1 MSDVGE
7 ALGTTVEGGLF
18 ARALSRRTV
27 AQRTKSNGHFQ
38 ESACLNCA
46 TPLIGSHCHTCG
58 QAAHLHRTLGA
69 LGHDLMH
76 GVLHLDG
83 KAWRTLPLLA
93 WKPGE
98 LTRRYIHGER
108 ARFVSPMAL
117 FLFSIFLMFAVFQAI
132 GITPPTDINTRDGLR
147 AAIDE
152 ARGEAEANLTRQRAR
167 LAGMTAEDP
176 DRPEIEN
183 RIAESEADVA
193 GLRGAEG
200 LALRG
205 VSGSITND
213 SNITGVG
220 WIDEGIIE
228 KWRKNPGL
236 MLYKLQANSYK
247 FSWLLIPLSL
257 PFMWLLFAWKRGVR
271 MYDHAVFVTYS
282 IAFMSL
288 LFVTL
293 SLLGTFGAPEGL
305 LVTGATAV
313 PLIHLARHL
322 KGTYGLSR
330 RSTAWRLAVLTVMIS
345 VVVTLFLQILLVLGA
360 F

>member
-1 MSDVGE
+1 MSEVGE

-18 ARALSRRTV
+18 ARALSRRAGSERAKTD
-27 AQRTKSNGHFQ
+27 GHFR
-38 ESACLNCA
+38 ESACLNCGTA
-46 TPLIGSHCHTCG
+46 LIGSHCHQCG

-69 LGHDLMH
+69 LGHDLVH

-108 ARFVSPMAL
+108 AKFVSPMAL

-132 GITPPTDINTRDGLR
+132 GIGPPTDISTGEGLR
-147 AAIDE
+147 SALAE
-152 ARGEAEANLTRQRAR
+152 ARADTEDQLASRRAKLARMEAD
-167 LAGMTAEDP
+167 DP
-176 DRPEIEN
+176 DRAEQQE
-183 RIAESEADVA
+183 RIGASERELA
-193 GLRGAEG
+193 GLRQAET
-200 LALRG
+200 LRLG
-205 VSGSITND
+205 GDSVSSD
-213 SNITGVG
+213 ASFTGVN
-220 WIDEGIIE
+220 WIDQGIIE
-228 KWRKNPGL
+228 KWRQNPGL

-257 PFMWLLFAWKRGVR
+257 PFMWLLFFWKRGVR
-271 MYDHAVFVTYS
+271 VYDHAIFVTYS

-288 LFVTL
+288 LFVVL
-293 SLLGTFGAPEGL
+293 SVLGTLGAPEGL

-313 PLIHLARHL
+313 PMIHLARQL

-330 RSTAWRLAVLTVMIS
+330 RSAAWRLALLVTLMIPI
-345 VVVTLFLQILLVLGA
+345 VVVLFLQILLVVGA

>member
-1 MSDVGE
+1 MSEIGE

-18 ARALSRRTV
+18 ARALSRRAGQPRAKTD
-27 AQRTKSNGHFQ
+27 GHFD

-46 TPLIGSHCHTCG
+46 TPLIGSHCHQCG

-69 LGHDLMH
+69 LGHDLVH

-108 ARFVSPMAL
+108 ASFVSPMAL

-132 GITPPTDINTRDGLR
+132 GLSPPTDINTGEGLR
-147 AAIDE
+147 SALAE
-152 ARGEAEANLTRQRAR
+152 ARVDTEEQLARRRAR
-167 LAGMTAEDP
+167 LARMDADDPGRAEQQ
-176 DRPEIEN
+176 E
-183 RIAESEADVA
+183 RIAESESELA
-193 GLRGAEG
+193 GLRQAES
-200 LALRG
+200 LRLGNSGG
-205 VSGSITND
+205 VSTD
-213 SNITGVG
+213 ANITGVG
-220 WIDEGIIE
+220 WIDQGIID
-228 KWRKNPGL
+228 KWKKNPGL

-257 PFMWLLFAWKRGVR
+257 PFMWLLFFWKRGVR
-271 MYDHAVFVTYS
+271 VYDHAIFVTYS

-288 LFVTL
+288 LFVLL
-293 SLLGTFGAPEGL
+293 SVLGTLGAPEAL

-313 PLIHLARHL
+313 PIIHLARHL

-330 RSTAWRLAVLTVMIS
+330 RSAAWRLALLVTLMIPI
-345 VVVTLFLQILLVLGA
+345 VVVLFLQILLVLGA